1 MKKLI
6 VHLRVY
12 RGKTLKQLDYNAD
25 GSVKTENHI
34 TKVEYGSL
42 MWGLYLKNLKTE
54 YGAATVERVVEEK
67 VSESGEKSYEE
78 VKDFAHIS
86 KEVELCFEGEA
97 KPMTP
102 EQKKIAEL
110 EAKLELLLSGATN
123 SISADKEVKQFNEMS
138 QDIDALRKEY
148 EELYGEKP
156 HHLFKAE
163 KLITLINEKKSK

>member
-1 MKKLI
+1 
-6 VHLRVY
+6 VY

-110 EAKLELLLSGATN
+110 EAKLELLLSGGTKN
-123 SISADKEVKQFNEMS
+123 TKEVVKEAAAPS
-138 QDIDALRKEY
+138 EDIDALRKEY

>member
-86 KEVELCFEGEA
+86 KEIELCFEGEA

-102 EQKKIAEL
+102 EQKRIAEL
-110 EAKLELLLSGATN
+110 EAKLELLLSGGAT
-123 SISADKEVKQFNEMS
+123 ATKEMAKEAAPS
-138 QDIDALRKEY
+138 EDIDALRKEY

-156 HHLFKAE
+156 HHLFKVE

>member
-86 KEVELCFEGEA
+86 KEIELCFEGEA

-110 EAKLELLLSGATN
+110 EAKLELLLSGGTTN
-123 SISADKEVKQFNEMS
+123 TKEVVKEAAAPS
-138 QDIDALRKEY
+138 EDIDALRKEY
-148 EELYGEKP
+148 EEVYGEKP